1 MQRSLFTGATGME
14 AQQFSLDV
22 ISNNLANVNTT
33 AFKRSRVDFH
43 DLLYQT
49 LRAPGSISAQGLEVP
64 SGIQLGHGVSVASVT
79 KLFLQGSFLQTGN
92 SLDIAIEGDGFFQI
106 TLPDGEIAYSRDGSF
121 ELNRDGTIV
130 TSDGLILEPE
140 TTIPEDAIT
149 ISIGTDGTIS
159 VTLSDAT
166 TDELGQIELARF
178 INPAGLIAQGRNLFR
193 ESEASGDPILSVA
206 GEDGAGT
213 IRQGFLESSNVS
225 VVDEIV
231 QLIVTQ
237 RAFEVNSSVIR
248 TSDEMLQTANNL
260 AQ

>member
-14 AQQFSLDV
+14 AQQLSLDV

-33 AFKRSRVDFH
+33 AFKRSRVDFQ
-43 DLLYQT
+43 DMLYQT
-49 LRAPGSISAQGLEVP
+49 LRAPGSISAQWLEVP

-130 TSDGLILEPE
+130 TSDGFALEPE

-193 ESEASGDPILSVA
+193 ESGASGDPILSVA